1 MNWPTPKCMSYTERH
16 LNLWWTMHAA
26 CNVTIKN
33 TSKLVFR
40 TLFQE
45 LGKNSHFPC
54 LKGKLAI
61 KIFFSKT
68 KKSYALNS
76 MKKLVW
82 YYLWKNNATK
92 LKENN

>member
-1 MNWPTPKCMSYTERH
+1 
-16 LNLWWTMHAA
+16 MHAA

-33 TSKLVFR
+33 TSKLEFR

-61 KIFFSKT
+61 KIFFKNEEIICFKFYEKIS
-68 KKSYALNS
+68 LILF
-76 MKKLVW
+76 MKK
-82 YYLWKNNATK
+82 
-92 LKENN
+92 